1 MDRRAFFQQAFR
13 NTGEKIVKLCDAK
26 VTRQA
31 THWIRPPYAQDELAF
46 LLACTRCGACI
57 AACPH
62 EVIFP
67 LAARLG
73 ITVAGTPAMD
83 LLHKGCHLCE
93 AWPCVAACEPGALKQ
108 HARGADTKDAP
119 SALPRPFARVTIDTH
134 ACLPHQGPEC
144 GACEGSCPI
153 PGALVWDMY
162 RPRIDPEHCVGCA
175 LCRAACIAQPS
186 AIKIEAMVGAMEVS

>member
-26 VTRQA
+26 ASQQSA
-31 THWIRPPYAQDELAF
+31 HWIRPPYAQDELAF

-57 AACPH
+57 TACPH

-73 ITVAGTPAMD
+73 ITVAGTPAMN
-83 LLHKGCHLCE
+83 LLYKGCHLCE
-93 AWPCVAACEPGALKQ
+93 GWPCVAACEPGALLK
-108 HARGADTKDAP
+108 AGKDDAP
-119 SALPRPFARVTIDTH
+119 AWPRPFARVRIDTK

-153 PGALVWDMY
+153 PGALVWDLY

-175 LCRAACIAQPS
+175 LCRDACIVQPA
-186 AIKIEAMVGAMEVS
+186 AIRVEALLARGVEVS

>member
-13 NTGEKIVKLCDAK
+13 NTGEKIVQVCDAK

-31 THWIRPPYAQDELAF
+31 AHWIRPPYALDELAF

-57 AACPH
+57 EACPH

-73 ITVAGTPAMD
+73 VTVAGSPALD

-93 AWPCVAACEPGALKQ
+93 TWPCVAACEPGALK
-108 HARGADTKDAP
+108 RETGEDNAP
-119 SALPRPFARVTIDTH
+119 RAFARVSIDTDT
-134 ACLPHQGPEC
+134 CLPHQGPEC
-144 GACEGSCPI
+144 GACESSCPV
-153 PGALVWDMY
+153 PGALVWDLY
-162 RPRIDPEHCVGCA
+162 RPRIDPLRCVGCA
-175 LCRAACIAQPS
+175 LCRAACIVRPS
-186 AIKIEAMVGAMEVS
+186 AIKVESPARAIDAS

>member
-62 EVIFP
+62 EVIIP

-73 ITVAGTPAMD
+73 LTVAGTPAMD

-175 LCRAACIAQPS
+175 RCRAACIAQPS

>member
-13 NTGEKIVKLCDAK
+13 NTGKKIVAVCDAK
-26 VTRQA
+26 VSRQA
-31 THWIRPPYAQDELAF
+31 AHWIRPPHALGELEF

-73 ITVAGTPAMD
+73 ISVAGTPALD
-83 LLHKGCHLCE
+83 LLNNGCHLCE
-93 AWPCVAACEPGALKQ
+93 EWPCVAACEPAALKKDTEE
-108 HARGADTKDAP
+108 GAAGWPT
-119 SALPRPFARVTIDTH
+119 PFARVQVDTS
-134 ACLPHQGPEC
+134 ACLPYQGPEC
-144 GACEGSCPI
+144 GACEGSCKV

-175 LCRAACIAQPS
+175 LCREACIVEPS
-186 AIKIEAMVGAMEVS
+186 AIKIEAVARAVDAS